1 MTAEPQDGAVVHEHA
16 YISDREMLS
25 RLALA
30 IGDTLESA
38 LHDRGT
44 ACLAVSGGRS
54 PITLFEVLRER
65 TLNWSKVIITLVDER
80 CVPPEH
86 ADSNARLVRQN
97 LLRGRA
103 VAAHFVPLIETM
115 SSDEV
120 VDPDA
125 LARKANAR
133 LADLPRLDIAVLG
146 MGDDGHTASWFP
158 GGQGLAQA
166 VAMPGKAT
174 HITHRRPILDCKA
187 VIPATAPHPRLT
199 LTLPAVLASR
209 QLALQFAG
217 AAKHA
222 VYQQALRNASLEY
235 PVSLLLHQTS
245 APVDVWIAH

>member
-1 MTAEPQDGAVVHEHA
+1 MGGEPQRAAAVLEHR
-16 YISDREMLS
+16 YTSDREMLS

-30 IGDTLESA
+30 IGDTLEAA

-44 ACLAVSGGRS
+44 ACMAVSGGRS

-65 TLNWSKVIITLVDER
+65 ALNWSKVVITLVDER

-86 ADSNARLVRQN
+86 TDSNARLVRQH

-103 VAAHFVPLIETM
+103 VASHFVPLIETM
-115 SSDEV
+115 NAEES

-125 LARKANAR
+125 LARKANVR
-133 LADLPRLDIAVLG
+133 LADLPRLDVAVLG

-158 GGQGLAQA
+158 DGQGLADA
-166 VAMPGKAT
+166 VAMPADAT
-174 HITHRRPILDCKA
+174 KLASRRPALDCKA
-187 VIPATAPHPRLT
+187 VVPATAPHARLT

-217 AAKHA
+217 AEKQV
-222 VYQQALRNASLEY
+222 VYQQALRNASLDY
-235 PVSLLLHQTS
+235 PVSLLLHQKS